1 VGEPAPD
8 RRDTTL
14 LLVMVVAA
22 AATDAISYLG
32 LGKVFPANMTGNTV
46 LLGIGLATGDLS
58 SAGRSA
64 VALGGFVL
72 GAAITGAS
80 GHGRGWA
87 SEPLFGAASEAALVI
102 TALLWWLI
110 DPHPVRL
117 ALIVLLSLAMGGQS
131 AAISRLGFGVSTT
144 YITGTWTATSSW
156 VGRRLLGRRTDT
168 DAAPD
173 TGPGTEQRHR
183 LQAAVVVSYFGTAC
197 LAAYLFHNWQAWAL
211 TLPAAALVAATTG
224 CVGIRANRVHRT

>member
-1 VGEPAPD
+1 MGEPAPD

-46 LLGIGLATGDLS
+46 LLAIGLATGDPS

-87 SEPLFGAASEAALVI
+87 SEPLFGAATEAALVGA
-102 TALLWWLI
+102 ALLWWLI

-156 VGRRLLGRRTDT
+156 LGRRLLGRRNDT
-168 DAAPD
+168 DPD
-173 TGPGTEQRHR
+173 TEQRHR

-197 LAAYLFHNWQAWAL
+197 LAAYLFRHWQAWAL
-211 TLPAAALVAATTG
+211 TLPAAALVAATAG

>member
-1 VGEPAPD
+1 MDEPTPD

-22 AATDAISYLG
+22 AATDTVSYLG

-46 LLGIGLATGDLS
+46 LLGIGLATGDLA

-87 SEPLFGAASEAALVI
+87 SGPLFGAATEAVLVLAALF
-102 TALLWWLI
+102 WWLI

-156 VGRRLLGRRTDT
+156 LGGRLRRRSTDDDADT
-168 DAAPD
+168 DPD
-173 TGPGTEQRHR
+173 TEQRHR
-183 LQAAVVVSYFGTAC
+183 LQAVVVVSYFGTAC
-197 LAAYLFHNWQAWAL
+197 LAAYLFHHWQAWAL
-211 TLPAAALVAATTG
+211 TLPVAALLAATAG
-224 CVGIRANRVHRT
+224 CVGIRANRVHAT

>member
-1 VGEPAPD
+1 
-8 RRDTTL
+8 
-14 LLVMVVAA
+14 
-22 AATDAISYLG
+22 
-32 LGKVFPANMTGNTV
+32 
-46 LLGIGLATGDLS
+46 
-58 SAGRSA
+58 

-87 SEPLFGAASEAALVI
+87 SEPLFGAATEAALVGA
-102 TALLWWLI
+102 ALLWWLI

-156 VGRRLLGRRTDT
+156 LGRRLLGRRNDT
-168 DAAPD
+168 DPD
-173 TGPGTEQRHR
+173 TEPGTVQRHR

-197 LAAYLFHNWQAWAL
+197 LAAYLFRHWQAWAL
-211 TLPAAALVAATTG
+211 TLPAAALVAATAG